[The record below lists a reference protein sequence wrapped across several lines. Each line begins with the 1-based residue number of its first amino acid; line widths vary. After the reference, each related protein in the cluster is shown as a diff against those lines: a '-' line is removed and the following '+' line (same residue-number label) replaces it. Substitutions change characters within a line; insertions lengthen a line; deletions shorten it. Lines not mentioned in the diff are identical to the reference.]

1 MPRFHKILTL
11 WYQQNKRNLPWRA
24 KIDPYTV
31 WVSEIILQQ
40 TRVDQGTAYFLR
52 FVERFP
58 NVQTLA
64 DAPEN
69 EVLRLWQGLGY
80 YSRARNM
87 HVAARQIM
95 DEFNGLFPDTIVNIG
110 KLKGIG
116 VYTSAAI
123 ASIAFG
129 LPHAAIDGNVYRVL
143 SRVFGIETPI
153 DSAMGKRE
161 FSILANELLDRQN
174 PGLFNEA
181 LMDFGALQCVAQN
194 PDCSVCPFADQCV
207 AFAQNKI
214 TRLPLKSK
222 KTKVRN
228 RYFNYLFITDEQYLY
243 LERRTQRDIW
253 QNMYQFPLIESS
265 EYLTIQEV
273 LKSDQ
278 FRSLFKDHEILIDST
293 SDEIIHILTHQKLHV
308 RFLEISILK
317 SGSSFPWIKVLPCE
331 VSAYPIP
338 KLIDNFLIAKAG

>member
-1 MPRFHKILTL
+1 MPKFHKILTL
-11 WYQQNKRNLPWRA
+11 WYQQNKRDLPWRT
-24 KIDPYTV
+24 KNDPYSV

-52 FVERFP
+52 FIERFP
-58 NVQTLA
+58 NVESLA

-87 HVAARQIM
+87 HVAARQIIS
-95 DEFNGLFPDTIVNIG
+95 DFNGLFPDTIVNIR

-116 VYTSAAI
+116 DYTSAAI

-143 SRVFGIETPI
+143 SRVFAIQTPI
-153 DSAMGKRE
+153 DSTMGKRE
-161 FSILANELLDRQN
+161 FSNLANELLDRQN

-194 PDCSVCPFADQCV
+194 PDCSLCPFAEQCI
-207 AFAQNKI
+207 AFSQNKI
-214 TRLPLKSK
+214 ALLPFKSK

-228 RYFNYLFITDEQYLY
+228 RYFYYLFISEDKYFY
-243 LERRTQRDIW
+243 LERRTLRDIW

-265 EYLTIQEV
+265 VALTIQEV

-278 FRSLFKDHEILIDST
+278 FRSLFKDHEISIDSI
-293 SDEIIHILTHQKLHV
+293 SAEIIHILTHQKLHV
-308 RFLEISILK
+308 RFIEISCLK
-317 SGSSFPWIKVLPCE
+317 SDSSFPWIKVLPAQ

-338 KLIDNFLIAKAG
+338 KLIDNFLIAKA